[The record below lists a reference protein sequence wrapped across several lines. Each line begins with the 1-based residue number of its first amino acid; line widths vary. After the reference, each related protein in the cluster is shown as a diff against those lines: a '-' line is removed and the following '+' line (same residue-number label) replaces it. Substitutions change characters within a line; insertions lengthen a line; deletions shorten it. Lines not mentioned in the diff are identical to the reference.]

1 LQLLLLRLRFR
12 LRLMLHPQKK
22 AVQPHTLAAVAA
34 EVGTQ
39 VVEEAEVDMPPEE
52 AVDGPLEVV
61 AMSAAAR
68 TLARDPRFPIQL
80 LLGRAPAAMLRAL
93 QRVVLAIDLQ

>member
-1 LQLLLLRLRFR
+1 
-12 LRLMLHPQKK
+12 MLHPQKK
-22 AVQPHTLAAVAA
+22 AVQPHTLVAVAA

-39 VVEEAEVDMPPEE
+39 VVEEAEVDMLPEA

-61 AMSAAAR
+61 VDMWAAAVR
-68 TLARDPRFPIQL
+68 TLAPDPRFPIQL